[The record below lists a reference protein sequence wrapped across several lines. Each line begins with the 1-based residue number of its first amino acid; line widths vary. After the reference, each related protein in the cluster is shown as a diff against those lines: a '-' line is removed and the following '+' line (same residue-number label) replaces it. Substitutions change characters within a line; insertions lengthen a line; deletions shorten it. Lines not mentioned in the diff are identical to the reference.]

1 AGRGREGRPQP
12 RGPRPARL
20 GGPDAARGLPP
31 WPPAAPAPAG
41 RAAGAPPQA
50 GGNVTRQEIIVPG
63 SRLKA
68 STQPEW
74 RRARLDMFARPLRRV
89 TVGSMPLPLSEM
101 LTCTTR
107 STPSENT
114 LTEIATAL
122 A

>member
-1 AGRGREGRPQP
+1 
-12 RGPRPARL
+12 
-20 GGPDAARGLPP
+20 
-31 WPPAAPAPAG
+31 
-41 RAAGAPPQA
+41 
-50 GGNVTRQEIIVPG
+50 RQEIIVPG

-114 LTEIATAL
+114 LTEIATAQIGRAHVEL
-122 A
+122 QSRFDLVCRLLLEKKKTTDNTLSRRNPVTAT

>member
-1 AGRGREGRPQP
+1 SCRLWGCNVAPRSQP
-12 RGPRPARL
+12 WSPHA
-20 GGPDAARGLPP
+20 
-31 WPPAAPAPAG
+31 AAPAG
-41 RAAGAPPQA
+41 SDAGAPPQA

-89 TVGSMPLPLSEM
+89 TVGSMPLPLSEI
-101 LTCTTR
+101 LTCTAR